1 MKRLLIFILMTALL
15 AAAMPLT
22 AQESDCITDF
32 DPNTNYFPEQAA
44 VTHANGLEIEY
55 HGHYKILRT
64 LTPFPG
70 ASDPFEYVLVMCGTP
85 EPDDVSADAL
95 VIEIPFDR
103 SITLTTTILPQ
114 VEEIG
119 VLDSLV
125 GLDSF
130 AYVNNLRVREMIAS
144 DRLVE
149 AGFGSAIN
157 VEVVLASEADVVFT
171 YGYDPSTD
179 AHPVLLDAGIPT
191 AVTAEW
197 LETTPLGRAEWI
209 KFSAAFFNREAEAN
223 AAFAEIV
230 AEYETL
236 AALAAD
242 IPPEAQPMM
251 LPNFFS
257 NTEQAWNLPGA
268 DSYLAQLMRDA
279 GVQIVLGGADDVQ
292 GQVGSVPYSFE
303 AVYEAGLD
311 ADFWIPNAF
320 AVNTLDDLLALD
332 ERYADFSTF
341 QNGGVWNNTARV
353 NENGGN
359 DYWET
364 GVTNPHLLLA
374 DLIAIFH
381 PDLLPDHELL
391 FFVNLQ

>member
-1 MKRLLIFILMTALL
+1 MNRLVIFVLVTILL
-15 AAAMPLT
+15 ATAMPIVT
-22 AQESDCITDF
+22 AQEAECITDF
-32 DPNTNYFPEQAA
+32 DPDADYFPEKAEI
-44 VTHANGLEIEY
+44 THADGLEIEY

-70 ASDPFEYVLVMCGTP
+70 ATEPFEYVLVMCGTP
-85 EPDDVSADAL
+85 EPDEITPNSQV
-95 VIEIPFDR
+95 VEIPIDR
-103 SITLTTTILPQ
+103 SIALTTTMLPQ
-114 VEEIG
+114 LEEIG
-119 VLDSLV
+119 ALESLV

-130 AYVNNLRVREMIAS
+130 LYVNNPTVREMIAS
-144 DRLVE
+144 DQVVE

-157 VEVVLASEADVVFT
+157 VEVVLASEADVVFA
-171 YGYDPSTD
+171 YGFDPSTD

-191 AVTAEW
+191 AVSGEW
-197 LETTPLGRAEWI
+197 LETSPLGRAEWV
-209 KFSAAFFNREAEAN
+209 KFAAAFYNREAEAN

-230 AEYETL
+230 TEYEKL
-236 AALAAD
+236 AMLTAD
-242 IPPEAQPMM
+242 IDEKPTV

-257 NTEQAWNLPGA
+257 NTEQAWNMPGA

-279 GVQIVLGGADDVQ
+279 GGQIVLSDMDDVQ
-292 GQVGSVPYSFE
+292 GQVGSVPFSFE
-303 AVYEAGLD
+303 TVYDAGLD
-311 ADFWIPNAF
+311 AEFWVPNAF
-320 AVNTLDDLLALD
+320 AINSLDDLLALD
-332 ERYADFSTF
+332 DRYTDFETF

-381 PDLLPDHELL
+381 PELLPDHEQV